1 MSRTVA
7 DQLADVLAVAGVR
20 RIHGTAGDDL
30 HWLVHAIRRRG
41 RIHWLPVQHADVAA
55 YAACNEARSTDELAV
70 CAGSCGAGDPR
81 LADALFD
88 CHRSRA
94 RVLAIAGFAPSAE
107 IGGAYRQE
115 ALLQDQFGDCS
126 HYCKLVSDPRQMPRL
141 LDIAIR
147 EAVGKHGVSVL
158 ALPGEIALEPASD
171 ASPRRVAGRLPAP
184 PAVTPPQGHPE
195 HWTPPKGG
203 IPPISDSSHR

>member
-1 MSRTVA
+1 MSIVNKQLVAVTSIYRGIRNLTGRSTRDAACLARRKRAGERPMSRTVA

-81 LADALFD
+81 LADA
-88 CHRSRA
+88 
-94 RVLAIAGFAPSAE
+94 
-107 IGGAYRQE
+107 
-115 ALLQDQFGDCS
+115 
-126 HYCKLVSDPRQMPRL
+126 
-141 LDIAIR
+141 
-147 EAVGKHGVSVL
+147 
-158 ALPGEIALEPASD
+158 
-171 ASPRRVAGRLPAP
+171 
-184 PAVTPPQGHPE
+184 
-195 HWTPPKGG
+195 
-203 IPPISDSSHR
+203 